1 MLRGDFT
8 FDPDATYEVET
19 DPSNTDADLIHVTGT
34 AFLNGASVHN
44 IGLNGTYAPASVY
57 KILTADA
64 GIDGTFGTVL
74 SDYVFLDAALDY
86 DANNVYLQLVRNN
99 INFGDIA
106 NTSNQQGAG
115 AALQSFGPGHPLFDE
130 IVTMTDD
137 EARAAYDAL
146 SGEAHASSSASQ
158 FMTVTEIRQHLLNR
172 LAKIFGA
179 GGGIASLAGAPA
191 AGDAVPGGVSL
202 WGHLFGSWGRT
213 DTNGN
218 AAAIDRDLYGFIGGA
233 DREISP
239 GVRAGFALGYAR
251 AGYDVTARASAGDS
265 DNFHV
270 AAYAGTALGDAAL
283 KGLVTYGYGR
293 ADTQRR
299 VVVGGLTNDLTAS
312 YGTHTFQAATEA
324 SLDFDRGALTLTPFA
339 GLAGIH
345 IETEGF
351 TETGGPAALTVGS
364 ASSTIGVSTLGLRL
378 QHEAG
383 GISLGGAA
391 AWRHAFGDVE
401 PALSV
406 AFASAPASAFTVRG
420 TPISENVLAL
430 DLSVGARLGEGATLT
445 FGYAGELASDA
456 RNHGARAELRFT
468 F

>member
-34 AFLNGASVHN
+34 AFLNGASVHK
-44 IGLNGTYAPASVY
+44 IGLNGTYAPSSVY

-115 AALQSFGPGHPLFDE
+115 TALQSFGPGHPLFDE

-324 SLDFDRGALTLTPFA
+324 SLDFDRGALT
-339 GLAGIH
+339 
-345 IETEGF
+345 
-351 TETGGPAALTVGS
+351 VGS

-420 TPISENVLAL
+420 TPISENALAL